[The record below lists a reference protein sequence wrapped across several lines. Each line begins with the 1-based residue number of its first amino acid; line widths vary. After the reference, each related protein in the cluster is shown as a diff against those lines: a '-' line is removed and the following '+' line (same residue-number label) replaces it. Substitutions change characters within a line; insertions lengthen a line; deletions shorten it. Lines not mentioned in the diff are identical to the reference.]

1 MFCRSVRGAPYMA
14 RGLLVRFV
22 VCLPDR
28 GVLCFVG
35 VFVVRPTGG
44 VLVSL
49 ELVVASGG
57 AAEIKTSAV

>member
-1 MFCRSVRGAPYMA
+1 MFCRSVRGAPHMV

-35 VFVVRPTGG
+35 VFVVRRTGG

-57 AAEIKTSAV
+57 VAEMKKSAV

>member
-1 MFCRSVRGAPYMA
+1 MFYRSVRAAPNIA

-35 VFVVRPTGG
+35 VFVVHRTW
-44 VLVSL
+44 
-49 ELVVASGG
+49 LVVCL
-57 AAEIKTSAV
+57 